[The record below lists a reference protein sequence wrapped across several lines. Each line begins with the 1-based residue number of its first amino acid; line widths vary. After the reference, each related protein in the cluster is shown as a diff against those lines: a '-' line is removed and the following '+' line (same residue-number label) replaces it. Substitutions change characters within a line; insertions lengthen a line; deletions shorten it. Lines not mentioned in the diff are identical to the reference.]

1 MELET
6 ESSSL
11 IQRTS
16 RKRKDS
22 IDSTDSEMLH
32 TTVRRKKK
40 NSLISSED
48 ECVPTTEQEENAK
61 PFAIVEIL
69 QILQGSDTITAKDT
83 KILRKKAL
91 DAYKQFKILL
101 EGNKKLKSKLI
112 EEQSVNKKI
121 SLLDSTISNAVSQL
135 NEVKKQ
141 MQEQSTHQNLSY
153 ADKVKVQ
160 SKIISTQTIKPPK
173 NIVTIYPKE
182 GSEIN
187 NSETTRKIIV
197 NSIEPTEEKLKIR
210 HMKKINKSGVLI
222 ETETTSDAEQILK
235 CKKLTCAGLVAG
247 LPSKRKPK
255 MIIYQVPKDLKEKD
269 LLAAIK
275 DQNADHLNKDKFT
288 EDFKL
293 LFRTGDREKETVNW
307 VIEVTPEIRNTLT
320 KRSKI
325 FIGWHSCSIRD
336 YIQITRCYKCQS
348 FGHISKHCQAKVDT
362 CGHCGQDGH
371 SFGSCSKKQQ
381 NPTCVNC
388 KRANKPHDHSSRS
401 KECAAYKHAI
411 EVYLTK
417 VDYGQINGQNSRT
430 VLDEIRHIISKG
442 NIDILCIQEP
452 YSYDN
457 KITGMGNFTVLSD
470 PKRFTNITSQNTIK
484 TAIVLSK
491 NVTVLK
497 LEQLSNTHCICAEIT
512 KGKLKFYIINS
523 YFQYSDQIE
532 PYLQHLDIILH
543 KLKGHN
549 IIICLDANAKSP
561 TWHSKHSDERG
572 ELLESLIAQHNLFV
586 VNKPSEIH
594 TFDSFQGKTNIDV
607 TLTNSSS
614 YKLISDWTVHQ
625 EATISDHNLITF
637 QISTPITK
645 CNPERLPRYNLS
657 RANWKKFDD
666 ALEQEKHKLLATNNT
681 QNDARSTATTIT
693 KIIQTAC
700 ESAIPRKTQFPKSVP
715 WWNASLTKLKKDT
728 RTARRRS
735 QTTTHEPHRSQEKKN
750 YSIAR
755 NKYIAA
761 IRKAK
766 QDNWKKFVT
775 SEGNRNP
782 WSYIYKL
789 SANKVPIETTHENI
803 KSKGVQA
810 LSWEESTNALLE
822 ELLPQDDTAAEG
834 HWHLATRR
842 FSEKPPES

>member
-1 MELET
+1 MTTNKDINMELET

-307 VIEVTPEIRNTLT
+307 VIEVTPEIRNILT

-371 SFGSCSKKQQ
+371 SFGSCPKKQQ

-417 VDYGQINGQNSRT
+417 VDYG
-430 VLDEIRHIISKG
+430 K
-442 NIDILCIQEP
+442 
-452 YSYDN
+452 
-457 KITGMGNFTVLSD
+457 
-470 PKRFTNITSQNTIK
+470 
-484 TAIVLSK
+484 
-491 NVTVLK
+491 
-497 LEQLSNTHCICAEIT
+497 
-512 KGKLKFYIINS
+512 
-523 YFQYSDQIE
+523 
-532 PYLQHLDIILH
+532 
-543 KLKGHN
+543 
-549 IIICLDANAKSP
+549 
-561 TWHSKHSDERG
+561 
-572 ELLESLIAQHNLFV
+572 
-586 VNKPSEIH
+586 
-594 TFDSFQGKTNIDV
+594 
-607 TLTNSSS
+607 
-614 YKLISDWTVHQ
+614 
-625 EATISDHNLITF
+625 
-637 QISTPITK
+637 
-645 CNPERLPRYNLS
+645 
-657 RANWKKFDD
+657 
-666 ALEQEKHKLLATNNT
+666 
-681 QNDARSTATTIT
+681 
-693 KIIQTAC
+693 
-700 ESAIPRKTQFPKSVP
+700 
-715 WWNASLTKLKKDT
+715 
-728 RTARRRS
+728 
-735 QTTTHEPHRSQEKKN
+735 
-750 YSIAR
+750 
-755 NKYIAA
+755 
-761 IRKAK
+761 
-766 QDNWKKFVT
+766 
-775 SEGNRNP
+775 
-782 WSYIYKL
+782 
-789 SANKVPIETTHENI
+789 
-803 KSKGVQA
+803 
-810 LSWEESTNALLE
+810 
-822 ELLPQDDTAAEG
+822 
-834 HWHLATRR
+834 
-842 FSEKPPES
+842 